1 MGLSEI
7 DGFLAGIVVGP
18 ELILP
23 SEWLPVIWGGNE
35 PQFQTDSEI
44 RTVVGTIMGRYNEIV
59 VCCNGDPDEFDPI
72 FGNGQRARSSHHS
85 GHPVSLTP
93 LHCVERRGNCSSNI
107 IADGVV
113 GEDDFSRG
121 IGHDPY
127 LHCRYSRVLAE
138 SSTSQHRSQLG
149 GS

>member
-35 PQFQTDSEI
+35 PQFQTESEI

-72 FGNGQRARSSHHS
+72 FWEWPEGE
-85 GHPVSLTP
+85 V
-93 LHCVERRGNCSSNI
+93 
-107 IADGVV
+107 IA
-113 GEDDFSRG
+113 S
-121 IGHDPY
+121 
-127 LHCRYSRVLAE
+127 
-138 SSTSQHRSQLG
+138 
-149 GS
+149 